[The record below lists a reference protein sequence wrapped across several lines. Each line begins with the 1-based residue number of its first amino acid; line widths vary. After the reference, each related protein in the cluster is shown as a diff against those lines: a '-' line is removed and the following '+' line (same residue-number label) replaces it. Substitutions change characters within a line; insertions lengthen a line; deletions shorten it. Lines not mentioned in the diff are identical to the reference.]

1 MHACGRRNEVACRRS
16 ILAPQD
22 ESILV
27 CVQENEGRRFFF
39 PLQESHWRPYSHRN
53 PHSFHHCKQAIT
65 WDKSKLV
72 RVVQRTQCPFLK
84 TNKLCKKKLDKKP
97 FFGIPSRE
105 KSGETSDESKFQN
118 QQNIGNLDL
127 QGNPRTNNISMFI
140 LISPL
145 WKRDRETER
154 QRSLYNFPVVKQ
166 TISCLYRGKFKFLL
180 INGSTAWESLNSY
193 LSSKQACM
201 HAARGDLLDDAIAWV
216 MLCRVIDSN
225 CLLQVVGSLEP

>member
-1 MHACGRRNEVACRRS
+1 MFTFLLLYLTCSQIWLFPLLDGCYWNKYITKLGEKKAWVEDDMHAWGRRNEVACRMS
-16 ILAPQD
+16 ILAAQD

-65 WDKSKLV
+65 WDKPKLV
-72 RVVQRTQCPFLK
+72 RVDQRTQCPSLQ

-118 QQNIGNLDL
+118 QKKHREFRS
-127 QGNPRTNNISMFI
+127 PR
-140 LISPL
+140 
-145 WKRDRETER
+145 
-154 QRSLYNFPVVKQ
+154 
-166 TISCLYRGKFKFLL
+166 
-180 INGSTAWESLNSY
+180 ESW
-193 LSSKQACM
+193 
-201 HAARGDLLDDAIAWV
+201 D
-216 MLCRVIDSN
+216 
-225 CLLQVVGSLEP
+225 